1 MSDEQSDVLWLQRLN
16 NFRKA
21 LARLNDAVETAQAR
35 ALSELEKQGVIQA
48 FEYTYE
54 LGWKLL
60 QDYLRWQGFEHLTGS
75 RDVTREAFSAGLITQ
90 GETWMRMLQDRNL
103 TSHSYNEE
111 TANAILANIQSHYHG
126 LLNELEK
133 TMSLEAERHGFGN

>member
-1 MSDEQSDVLWLQRLN
+1 MSNEQTDVRWLQRLT

-54 LGWKLL
+54 LSWKLL
-60 QDYLRWQGFEHLTGS
+60 LN
-75 RDVTREAFSAGLITQ
+75 GL
-90 GETWMRMLQDRNL
+90 D
-103 TSHSYNEE
+103 H
-111 TANAILANIQSHYHG
+111 
-126 LLNELEK
+126 
-133 TMSLEAERHGFGN
+133 TMSLEAQRHGFSG

>member
-1 MSDEQSDVLWLQRLN
+1 MTEEHADVRWLQRLN

-21 LARLNDAVETAQAR
+21 LARLNDAVETAQTR

-54 LGWKLL
+54 LSWKLL
-60 QDYLRWQGFEHLTGS
+60 QDYLRWQGYEHLTGS
-75 RDVTREAFSAGLITQ
+75 RDVTREAFAAGLITQ

-111 TANAILANIQSHYHG
+111 TANAILTNVQSHYHD
-126 LLNELEK
+126 LLNELDH
-133 TMSLEAERHGFGN
+133 TMSLEVQRHGFSG

>member
-1 MSDEQSDVLWLQRLN
+1 MAQAAPDVRWLQRLN

-21 LARLNDAVETAQAR
+21 LARFNEGVDTGRAR

-54 LGWKLL
+54 LAWKLM
-60 QDYLRWQGFEHLTGS
+60 QDYLRWQGYDHLTGS
-75 RDVTREAFSAGLITQ
+75 RDVTREAFSAGLIGE

-103 TSHSYNEE
+103 TSHSYNEK
-111 TANAILANIQSHYHG
+111 TANAILANIQSDYYE
-126 LLNELEK
+126 LLNDLEQ
-133 TMSLEAERHGFGN
+133 TMTGEAQRHGFSG